1 MSNQRFKN
9 QLTHL
14 SLFFGL
20 VILLCF
26 CIPLT
31 YATEISRLFPP
42 DLKPAE
48 WSTFG
53 AEDFNSNVTGVV
65 YRGDTPR
72 PLNGM
77 PLGGIDTGCLDIET
91 SGSIGWSTVFNHLQP
106 RGGPVNVPFLG
117 VNVGGKTW
125 LMATGEGKRL
135 NNPNNTAEVPT
146 IFPLEIEGI
155 ETASSI
161 DYWGHYPILDM
172 EFDSRCPISV
182 GMRAWS
188 PFIPGDS
195 AISNTP
201 GAVFEVHLRNP
212 EETPQK
218 GTVAFSFP
226 GFPKHRPLPG
236 SIVPSNISA
245 PERPY
250 LPGSP
255 PFDGT
260 TLPEKDPQISRPNSE
275 GTHGGRM
282 VIADPSLDGYNEI
295 LVALK
300 DNQTGRG
307 FLVSF
312 QRNNATYGGPIDG
325 SGVYDYEIIDIFASG
340 SLTTLLVD
348 DIDHDGKSEI
358 LAGSENGEIFLYKRN
373 VPGFS
378 PGNLIPLKEYKRRS
392 LTTESRKGS
401 YVTEIQAGDL
411 TGDDKVEIVWTIGR
425 SKDASGHPSGVYL
438 YTDGNT
444 KTLEEDLNST
454 FTGCALGDFNGDGKC
469 EIGLAS
475 HGVTS
480 QEENTIRVLSL
491 DSTGSM
497 NKSETVCQFE
507 INHGPQWL
515 VRGDFDGDG
524 LDDLL
529 ASTLKPSTVWFK
541 RNRSPIGTLNAWAP
555 VEEAA
560 PHYFPGYSEPMIISE
575 DEKRSTIA
583 LGQDNSFVLNRR
595 TTESGGPNLGWS
607 LENWHVGGA
616 SNSMQAAAI
625 GDLSGDGVYD
635 VMFWH
640 TSHELG
646 GHTSKEVQI
655 EDKKKETKIAKP
667 YKRIILDKGP
677 LGFCVTDDAY
687 NLSYALAVF
696 DEEQP
701 RMGGGLGT
709 SGKAWN
715 SINSQLPEEDP
726 EGGASV
732 AVDFELKGKESR
744 IIRFALGWYAP
755 QWKGSGVPESSGIEY
770 THMYAKRFSDAPDV
784 LRFLSDNH
792 SNILKRIISWQE
804 ALYTDKE
811 TPGWLADCLVNIL
824 HLITECS
831 VWGQVKDPIIPI
843 FKPEDGLFGLNEC
856 PRGCPQIECIPC
868 SFYGNIPLPYF
879 FPDCGLSTLR
889 GYKNYQFEDGRAPW
903 IFGGCTA
910 QTPPYN
916 ISTPAKGYQT
926 VLNGAC
932 YVVMV
937 DRHWKITG
945 DDSIVR
951 EFMDSVKRC
960 CEFSFNLRPAY
971 GPSQVIAMPTGN
983 VDTEWFEA
991 PEPGWQGYITHGGGI
1006 RLAQAAIARRM
1017 AEYVGD
1023 QEFVRK
1029 CDAWLKDGT
1038 EALEKYLWAGN
1049 YYYNFHE
1056 PETNTLSDF
1065 VFGYQLDGE
1074 WIADWHG
1081 LPQNTVFPTNRVL
1094 TTLETIKNINCKLS
1108 ESAAVNYANPDGTP
1122 AKVGGYGP
1130 YSYFPPEAMMLAMN
1144 YMYEGQKDF
1153 GMDLLYRTM
1162 KNIVCKWGYTWDAPN
1177 IMRGDK
1183 DTGERTFGSD
1193 YYQDMML
1200 WAVPAAMA
1208 GQDLTGP
1215 SKTGGLVA
1223 RVIAAGK

>member
-1 MSNQRFKN
+1 MLGYHDRIRPSI
-9 QLTHL
+9 LTL
-14 SLFFGL
+14 
-20 VILLCF
+20 LLCSSF
-26 CIPLT
+26 WIGSPFQT
-31 YATEISRLFPP
+31 SHAVETSRLFPP
-42 DLKPAE
+42 NLNPAE
-48 WSTFG
+48 WSTFK
-53 AEDFNSNVTGVV
+53 ATDYEFPVSGVI
-65 YRGDTPR
+65 YRGDKPR
-72 PLNGM
+72 PINGM

-91 SGSIGWSTVFNHLQP
+91 SGSFGWSTIFNHLQP

-117 VNVGGKTW
+117 VNVEGKTW

-146 IFPLEIEGI
+146 IFPLSIEGV
-155 ETASSI
+155 ETAKQI

-172 EFDSRCPISV
+172 EFESGCPIST

-201 GAVFEVHLRNP
+201 GAVLEVHLRNP
-212 EETPQK
+212 KATAQK
-218 GTVAFSFP
+218 GTVVFNFP
-226 GFPKHRPLPG
+226 GFLKHRPLPA
-236 SIVPSNISA
+236 SVTPSNISA

-260 TLPEKDPQISRPNSE
+260 TLPEKDPQIARPDLG
-275 GTHGGRM
+275 GTHGGKM
-282 VIADPSLDGYNEI
+282 VIADPSLDGHTEI
-295 LVALK
+295 IVALK
-300 DNQTGRG
+300 DGQTQRG
-307 FLVSF
+307 FLISF
-312 QRNNATYGGPIDG
+312 QRNSVTYGGPIDG
-325 SGVYDYEIIDIFASG
+325 SGIFDYEVIDILPNS
-340 SLTTLLVD
+340 SLTAISVD
-348 DIDHDGKSEI
+348 DIDQDGKPEI
-358 LAGSENGEIFLYKRN
+358 LAGSENGDIYCYKRK
-373 VPGFS
+373 S
-378 PGNLIPLKEYKRRS
+378 PGYQPKNLEPLKEYDR
-392 LTTESRKGS
+392 TTLVASPKGS
-401 YVTEIQAGDL
+401 FVTEIHTADL
-411 TGDDKVEIVWTIGR
+411 TGDGKAEIVWTTGWRAETTDPLPGTYLSANGKTIALAQ
-425 SKDASGHPSGVYL
+425 DAHA
-438 YTDGNT
+438 
-444 KTLEEDLNST
+444 T
-454 FTGCALGDFNGDGKC
+454 FNGCAFGDFNGDGKK
-469 EIGLAS
+469 EIAIAS
-475 HGVTS
+475 KGGDAPD
-480 QEENTIRVLSL
+480 QNFIKVLSL
-491 DSTGSM
+491 DSKGTIVH
-497 NKSETVCQFE
+497 SETVCQFDLDR
-507 INHGPQWL
+507 GPQWL
-515 VRGDFDGDG
+515 VKGDFDGDG
-524 LDDLL
+524 QDDLL
-529 ASTLKPSTVWFK
+529 ASTMKPSTVWFK
-541 RNRSPIGTLNAWAP
+541 RNQSPIGSPNAWAP
-555 VEEAA
+555 AEEAA
-560 PHYFPGYSEPMIISE
+560 TVYFPGFSDPIVT
-575 DEKRSTIA
+575 DVDQKRTTIA
-583 LGQDNSFVLNRR
+583 LGQDNSMVLQRR
-595 TTESGGPNLGWS
+595 PVEAGGPNLGWS

-616 SNSMQAAAI
+616 PNSMQAAAI
-625 GDLSGDGVYD
+625 GDLSGDGIYD
-635 VMFWH
+635 VMYWH

-646 GHTSKEVQI
+646 GHTPNTAPQL
-655 EDKKKETKIAKP
+655 KKEPSAIAKP
-667 YKRIILDKGP
+667 ITRTLLKDNPMGV
-677 LGFCVTDDAY
+677 CVSDHTF
-687 NLSYALAVF
+687 NLNYALTVL
-696 DEEQP
+696 EEAHP
-701 RMGGGLGT
+701 RIGGGLGVD
-709 SGKAWN
+709 GKAW
-715 SINSQLPEEDP
+715 SEIEKQLPQEDVD
-726 EGGASV
+726 GGASL
-732 AVDFELKGKESR
+732 AVDFDLKPNESR
-744 IIRFALGWYAP
+744 ILRFVLTWYAP

-770 THMYAKRFSDAPDV
+770 THMYAKRFSDAPAV
-784 LRFLSDNH
+784 AHFLAENH
-792 SNILKRIISWQE
+792 AKILKRIISWQE
-804 ALYTDKE
+804 AIYTDKD
-811 TPGWLADCLVNIL
+811 TPGWLADSLVNIL

-831 VWGQVKDPIIPI
+831 VWGQVKEPILPI
-843 FKPEDGLFGLNEC
+843 FKPEDGVFGLNEC

-937 DRHWKITG
+937 DRHWRITG

-951 EFMDSVKRC
+951 EFLDSVKCC
-960 CEFSFNLRPAY
+960 CEFSFSLRPAY

-991 PEPGWQGYITHGGGI
+991 PEPGWKGYIAHGGGI

-1017 AEYVGD
+1017 AESVGD
-1023 QEFVRK
+1023 KDFVKR
-1029 CDAWLKDGT
+1029 CDDWLKSGT
-1038 EALEKYLWAGN
+1038 EALEKYLWAGK

-1074 WIADWHG
+1074 WISDWHG

-1094 TTLETIKNINCKLS
+1094 ATLDTIKNINCKLS

-1153 GMDLLYRTM
+1153 GMDLLHRTM

-1215 SKTGGLVA
+1215 SKPGGLVS